1 MTNKCINGTKET
13 RNARTIYFFLSYMS
27 LLKLFWKAHL
37 FLILIFFPL
46 SLLSMFVLPNPSW
59 VEYVVRILF
68 LVFPIFGL
76 VGFVFNKPIYRQW
89 VWKVVFFFSVIYLS
103 WIQIIR
109 FLNSYGW
116 CESNTCVLLSLL
128 FGFVFYVPLLIG
140 LFQYAFSCKE
150 IWERK

>member
-1 MTNKCINGTKET
+1 MVQRRQET
-13 RNARTIYFFLSYMS
+13 RAIYFLLLYMS
-27 LLKLFWKAHL
+27 LLKMFWKAYL
-37 FLILIFFPL
+37 FLVLIFFPL

-68 LVFPIFGL
+68 LAFPIFGL
-76 VGFVFNKPIYRQW
+76 VGFVLNKPIYRQW

-128 FGFVFYVPLLIG
+128 FGLVFYMPLLIG
-140 LFQYAFSCKE
+140 LFQYAFNCKE